1 MGISHEFV
9 TTDKTT
15 SGLELLNTRDYN
27 KYILKVEVTTTPTLY
42 QLIEYTQPIQFY
54 NSSSNLHT
62 QQAEGSSIV
71 LKLAGQSY
79 RASSSSRKRRS
90 TLTSD
95 QIATNTFEAFT
106 YNYLTNLVNGQ
117 AYISAVELV
126 RSTFSTTG
134 SVFSYKGVSYS
145 NADASCVVST
155 DGSCTSLVDATTT
168 SSTGLATWVIIV
180 ICLVI
185 SFVLGVMIVGIT
197 CYMKK
202 EHSMNSYSR
211 KPSKVGPMANCFN
224 PQGSVSTIG
233 SSNDLL
239 RISGSNTPDSA
250 TGTESRTMSPFDM
263 NLN

>member
-1 MGISHEFV
+1 MG
-9 TTDKTT
+9 
-15 SGLELLNTRDYN
+15 
-27 KYILKVEVTTTPTLY
+27 
-42 QLIEYTQPIQFY
+42 
-54 NSSSNLHT
+54 
-62 QQAEGSSIV
+62 
-71 LKLAGQSY
+71 AGQSY

-117 AYISAVELV
+117 AYIGSVSVSDSGSDTQISAMVNGASAAAVDSAVELV
-126 RSTFSTTG
+126 RTTFSTTG
-134 SVFSYKGVSYS
+134 AVFSYKGVSYS

-155 DGSCTSLVDATTT
+155 DGSCTSLVDSTT
-168 SSTGLATWVIIV
+168 SSSSGLATWVIIV
-180 ICLVI
+180 IC
-185 SFVLGVMIVGIT
+185 FVLGVMIVGIT

-263 NLN
+263 DLN

>member
-15 SGLELLNTRDYN
+15 SGLQLLNNRDYN
-27 KYILKVEVTTTPTLY
+27 KYILKVEVTSGPTLY

-117 AYISAVELV
+117 AYIGSVSVSDSGSDTQISATVNGASAAAVDSAVELV
-126 RSTFSTTG
+126 TSTFGTTG

-155 DGSCTSLVDATTT
+155 DGSCTSLVSATTT
-168 SSTGLATWVIIV
+168 SSSASHFIAL
-180 ICLVI
+180 
-185 SFVLGVMIVGIT
+185 
-197 CYMKK
+197 
-202 EHSMNSYSR
+202 SML
-211 KPSKVGPMANCFN
+211 
-224 PQGSVSTIG
+224 GSVLFVTG
-233 SSNDLL
+233 PCDMGDHCDLL
-239 RISGSNTPDSA
+239 GNFLRTWSHDCWHHLLHEE
-250 TGTESRTMSPFDM
+250 GTFDE
-263 NLN
+263 LL

>member
-1 MGISHEFV
+1 MG
-9 TTDKTT
+9 
-15 SGLELLNTRDYN
+15 
-27 KYILKVEVTTTPTLY
+27 KVEVTTTPTLY

-117 AYISAVELV
+117 AYIGSVSVSDSGSDTQISATVNGASATAVDSAVELV
-126 RSTFSTTG
+126 RTTFSTTG
-134 SVFSYKGVSYS
+134 AVFSYKGVSYS

-155 DGSCTSLVDATTT
+155 DGSCTSLVDSTT
-168 SSTGLATWVIIV
+168 SSSSGLV

-224 PQGSVSTIG
+224 PQG
-233 SSNDLL
+233 
-239 RISGSNTPDSA
+239 
-250 TGTESRTMSPFDM
+250 
-263 NLN
+263 